1 MADKWSTV
9 VVLRWLSSER
19 ITMGDG
25 FLTIIDLW
33 ESVLSLDAILW
44 GIRDDL
50 MIALDRG
57 SNRLII
63 LLDNQEAVQA
73 IQGSSTKALNSALVR
88 RI

>member
-44 GIRDDL
+44 RIRDDL